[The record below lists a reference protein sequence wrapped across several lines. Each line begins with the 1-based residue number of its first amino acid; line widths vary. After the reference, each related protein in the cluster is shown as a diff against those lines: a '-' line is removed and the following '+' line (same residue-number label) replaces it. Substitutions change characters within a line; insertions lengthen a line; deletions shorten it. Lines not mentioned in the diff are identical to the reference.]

1 MLNSKRIIYSM
12 TLLLVSLTQFTH
24 AFPGGGGIPSQ
35 PQPWPISSVTVPSSS
50 STGNY
55 TVSWTTSNH
64 AANYQWREEVNGVW
78 SPSWN
83 TVIGTSVSIS
93 GRSTGTYRYQVKGCH
108 ALASPQCSD
117 ATTSGSI
124 AVSVVLIPGTPSSIS
139 ISDDSSSADGA
150 YTVSWGASSNSPT
163 SYQYR
168 ESTNGTWGSWVGNG
182 TSRIKSITGKA
193 NGTYAYQARGC
204 NSAGC
209 GSAKTSSN
217 VVVNIPVVPGPPSS
231 ITISDGSSS
240 TDGAYTVSWGASSN
254 SPASYQYR
262 EATNGTWGA
271 WISNG
276 ASRTKSISGKINGTY
291 AYQARG
297 CNSAGCG
304 SAKGSSNVVVSIPQ
318 GNINWQNTGGT
329 VPDAAW
335 SGDTPV
341 LSGNTNVG
349 ALEGSGGVSGGAAT
363 YNIPIVIPPG
373 RAGMQPSVSL
383 GYSSR
388 SSNGVAGV
396 GWSLSGGSSIHRC
409 GATFAQDGYSR
420 GVNYSASDKLC
431 LDGQRLIRT
440 SGTYGVSGAVYRTE
454 LDNFAK
460 VVQSGNINS
469 SSNFTVYH
477 KDGRISKYGLS
488 SNSQHKAGG
497 KSQILTWAIAEVQ
510 DPSKNTIT
518 YDYNNYGNGEHL
530 LTAIHYTGSNG
541 SDGDRHV
548 RMIYDNR
555 PDVSRSYLA
564 GGLTQSSKRLL
575 KVQTQYQSSYI
586 REYRLRYAASG
597 TSQRSLIQGVTECG
611 LTGGTYCLPETTFD
625 WYDDSV
631 THSSE
636 NIPTYLGDFEPY
648 DDLDAADLNG
658 DGIPEFIKLKR
669 SILSYLFGL
678 PAYSTVIVKDESGN
692 AQNTIQINNPYVYE
706 GQTVD
711 LDLNGKS
718 ERAKLKWQKIS
729 DANYKTFLA
738 TGITYDWI
746 DGSQIKGVEVA
757 FPSAITVTKHP
768 TSPRPEATFSDVNND
783 GFQDVLVETVQGS
796 QRKLALYLHNGN
808 ATSPN
813 FNYWG
818 IVTNLDTGSFFAG
831 AYEPTV
837 WERYSIQDINGDG
850 ISDIV
855 LSLRTELSKAEVN
868 KYVLGSI
875 SNSGVLSFGPK
886 QSASNFGLP
895 ANTFYNYFTWADING
910 DGLQDYVS
918 VEGTSSPYW
927 AVRINKGNGT
937 FDAVK
942 SLGTAVGTH
951 YWDGYA
957 VVKTWNHTDLTA
969 KPLTYQ
975 SQYSKAQPYFGGAIV
990 ADYDADGKDEILVPT
1005 EAIDGFCYTHVIPDV
1020 SEAPI
1025 CNDNL
1030 HRTINKVSADPK
1042 VRADKGFYATKDVR
1056 RFKWSVLKFDQNSN
1070 GSFSSTVTPDVVN
1083 APLNTAEHASFKVK
1097 DVNGDGLVDF
1107 VIKMAKGYCIDNRN
1121 KNWCGGLSD
1130 DFTVGAFSPV
1140 PPNAGKLV
1148 IKYNTTS
1155 KTTANTYSAVDS
1167 IQSITNGLDN
1177 TVKWQYSP
1185 IAHNAGRSAS
1195 DLQLY
1200 KVPTADN
1207 QRYVGGQPNSK
1218 YFYFGSSMHVV
1229 SAMDK
1234 SDGIGGFNK
1243 TQYGYREAVYNRQ
1256 GRGFQGFRSVIVDDL
1271 SDVDSNK
1278 HIRSVS
1284 DFHQKFPLAGK
1295 LEQTR
1300 TCLVSSGS
1308 EACNSGL
1315 INKAYYK
1322 WDLWRDGVK
1331 KQTVDNAAED
1341 FSAQVFDGQTS
1352 VNRYWV
1358 SPYNQ
1363 FSYDYLTKS
1372 GHNQAMTVSD
1382 WINHTYQN
1390 FVFDT
1395 NGCQT
1400 YERKFSH
1407 EPGNVNRSE
1416 AVSNNYYHTPNTSSW
1431 WLCKP
1436 NYSLTTTKAVSGR
1449 ATDYAAIQSGTDF
1462 QKQVKTTYVF
1472 DNSHR
1477 KPKQI
1482 TTIATQGQGT
1492 AAGLDSVVHTAYNSH
1507 GLPISVI
1514 SDGEHYTG
1522 ADMADR
1528 NVSTTYTAD
1537 GYFVNSV
1544 TNSKGHVTATEVD
1557 PIHGQATKVIDP
1569 NGQVTTMTYDAFGR
1583 VRSTKLPGEPT
1594 QWVAYDWCSGVNG
1607 GSAWCFSFPEKK
1619 YRVYTIKNGTPRNL
1633 KYFDGFNRE
1642 NYSITRNFEDD
1653 HWYYTWNKFNNKG
1666 QKTHEATLNGGVTT
1680 WQYTYFNSY
1689 DALGRLTKK
1698 QTPQSDGGHLPTTYQ
1713 YDGFVTNINAGG
1725 LLMARKYNGLGQLV
1739 WTKDAHNN
1747 YTRYAYDGTGNPIT
1761 LQDANGNPIYA
1772 KYNALGQKEYVDD
1785 PNMGKK
1791 FFWYNTF
1798 GEVEKEKDANLTE
1811 LTYSYDTLGRMTQ
1824 RWTNGTRSGYWYWD
1838 NGNVANYQGL
1848 LRWSY
1853 DGPSTANA
1861 RVKYHYYGK
1870 TTGGKLY
1877 ETQTKYRHN
1886 ESGSFTDYDII
1897 HYVDN
1902 NFGRPKGMKYNTTG
1916 LTLAYDYNPQGYMS
1930 RVKNANG
1937 GYVYQEIK
1945 DLDNHGKVTSQWM
1958 GHGVMTQTASYDPAT
1973 AQMTMIKSQKTSGAT
1988 RLHELTYSYDDF
2000 SNLNMQVMIASNGVS
2015 NSEDYQYDSLH
2026 RLIQSD
2032 RTLNTTGQYNTI
2044 TYNYDAVGNFTKKS
2058 DYANTYTYGVLGKDV
2073 RKAGP
2078 NAVSRIVRPNNLG
2091 SMTYYYDNN
2100 GNLKNQLVY
2109 NASGVRQTAQEKIIT
2124 YNEFNK
2130 PLTIKKGNITSG
2142 FSYGVDLMRYKQV
2155 KTGAAGGTITTY
2167 YIDKLLEKEVQG
2179 STTKYKHYIGDVAI
2193 QTKKNSTWEIGFT
2206 HRDRLGSVVTIT
2218 DHMGNLKEHRSFD
2231 PFGKPRKGDFVEPSQ
2246 NTFTSITGLTQ
2257 MNRTTERGFT
2267 DHEHLDDHEL
2277 IHMNGRA
2284 YDYNLGR
2291 FLSVDPVIQAPGNS
2305 QSMNPYSYIMNNPL
2319 AGTDPTGYTA
2329 NCGGTV
2335 MECGTGG
2342 PEQPEKPD
2350 PEDDNGKGEKEKKKV
2365 TIEELLKRAQK
2376 GEKII
2381 IKGKDGS
2388 ETTIEKN
2395 KRGYIDVTK
2404 DGRTRS
2410 YTYVSGGTSK
2420 KGGCGRANRSGCNY
2434 SSKQKDAGGM
2444 PVGSGASPEF
2454 LVDITPI
2461 VGDIKA
2467 IYDAANDP
2475 SAVNI
2480 GGAVLGILPF
2490 VGDAASAGL
2499 KGTKGLE
2506 NLRGAAK
2513 RLGVDLGSV
2522 KIIDGVAHIKINLTD
2537 SLNPNDLLAMKDA
2550 LRASGAKSI
2559 QVQTGF
2565 IANTGLDRVLFKKAS
2580 AGRTFVGG
2588 KVRLSDVKGSDYI
2601 LDYDL

>member
-1 MLNSKRIIYSM
+1 MKMFNSKHFAYLIALIVLILPNSAYS
-12 TLLLVSLTQFTH
+12 F
-24 AFPGGGGIPSQ
+24 FPGGGGVPSF
-35 PQPWPISSVTVPSSS
+35 PQPWPISSVTVPASSS
-50 STGNY
+50 SGNY
-55 TVSWTTSNH
+55 TVSWTSSNH
-64 AANYQWREEVNGVW
+64 AAHYEWREEVNGSW
-78 SPSWN
+78 SSSWN
-83 TVIGTSVSIS
+83 TTSARNVTIS
-93 GRSTGTYRYQVKGCH
+93 GKPSGTYRYQVKGCH
-108 ALASPQCSD
+108 NLATPKCSNV
-117 ATTSGSI
+117 TTSGTI
-124 AVSVVLIPGTPSSIS
+124 VVSVPVAPGIPSSIT
-139 ISDDSSSADGA
+139 ISDGSSSTDGA

-163 SYQYR
+163 SYEYR
-168 ESTNGTWGSWVGNG
+168 EATNGSWGSWISNG
-182 TSRIKSITGKA
+182 VSRTKSISGKG

-209 GSAKTSSN
+209 GSARGSSN

-254 SPASYQYR
+254 SPTSYEYR
-262 EATNGTWGA
+262 EATNGSWGS

-276 ASRTKSISGKINGTY
+276 ASRTKSISGKVNGTY
-291 AYQARG
+291 GYQARG

-388 SSNGVAGV
+388 SGNGVAGV
-396 GWSLSGGSSIHRC
+396 GWSLSAGSSIHRC

-431 LDGQRLIRT
+431 LDGQRLIKI

-460 VVQSGNINS
+460 VIQSGNINS

-518 YDYNNYGNGEHL
+518 YDYYNYGNGEHL

-548 RMIYDNR
+548 RMIYENR

-586 REYRLRYAASG
+586 REYRLRYTASG

-636 NIPTYLGDFEPY
+636 NIPAYLGDFEPY

-678 PAYSTVIVKDESGN
+678 PAYSTVIVKDENGN

-738 TGITYDWI
+738 TGITYDWV
-746 DGSQIKGVEVA
+746 DGSQIKGIEVA

-808 ATSPN
+808 AATPN

-855 LSLRTELSKAEVN
+855 LSLRTELSKADVN

-875 SNSGVLSFGPK
+875 SNSGTLSFGAK

-957 VVKTWNHTDLTA
+957 VVKTWNQGSLSAT
-969 KPLTYQ
+969 PLTYQ

-1056 RFKWSVLKFDQNSN
+1056 RFKWSVLKFGQNSN
-1070 GSFSSTVTPDVVN
+1070 GSFSSTITPDVVN

-1121 KNWCGGLSD
+1121 KNWCGGLTD

-1140 PPNAGKLV
+1140 PPNAGKLL

-1155 KTTANTYSAVDS
+1155 KTTTNTYSAVDS

-1195 DLQLY
+1195 ELQLY

-1207 QRYVGGQPNSK
+1207 ERYVGGQPNSK

-1229 SAMDK
+1229 SAMEK

-1300 TCLVSSGS
+1300 TCLISSGGEDCS
-1308 EACNSGL
+1308 VL
-1315 INKAYYK
+1315 PINKTFYS
-1322 WDLWRDGVK
+1322 WDMIREGYSPDRYNDISNAQAPYSNKVKDGES
-1331 KQTVDNAAED
+1331 DD
-1341 FSAQVFDGQTS
+1341 Y
-1352 VNRYWV
+1352 RYWIV
-1358 SPYNQ
+1358 PRTQTEYTYSTNSSLVGPLSVGTNWLSQKHQYFQ
-1363 FSYDYLTKS
+1363 FDAY
-1372 GHNQAMTVSD
+1372 ACP
-1382 WINHTYQN
+1382 TYQLSRYQEN
-1390 FVFDT
+1390 SSGKNKTETVTD
-1395 NGCQT
+1395 
-1400 YERKFSH
+1400 YS
-1407 EPGNVNRSE
+1407 
-1416 AVSNNYYHTPNTSSW
+1416 YYNHASSW
-1431 WLCKP
+1431 WLCRLDNQKV
-1436 NYSLTTTKAVSGR
+1436 TTKAVTNRDVSIPDGFA
-1449 ATDYAAIQSGTDF
+1449 ATESGTDVT
-1462 QKQVKTTYVF
+1462 KAITTSFAY
-1472 DNSHR
+1472 DYASR
-1477 KPKQI
+1477 KPKTI
-1482 TTIATQGQGT
+1482 TTSATQGQGT
-1492 AAGLDSVVHTAYNSH
+1492 SLGLQSVVNTAYNTH

-1514 SDGEHYTG
+1514 SQGDHYTG
-1522 ADMADR
+1522 LDMADR
-1528 NVSTTYTAD
+1528 NVSTTYTPD
-1537 GYFVNSV
+1537 GYFVKTI
-1544 TNSKGHVTATEVD
+1544 TNSKGHVTTTEVD

-1583 VRSTKLPGEPT
+1583 VHSTKLPGEPT
-1594 QWVAYDWCSGVNG
+1594 QYTAYWWCSGVNG
-1607 GSAWCFSFPEKK
+1607 GSAWCLNFPGKQ
-1619 YRVYTIKNGTPRNL
+1619 YRVETRQLGSPRHI
-1633 KYFDGFNRE
+1633 KYFDSFNRE
-1642 NYSITRNFEDD
+1642 NFSMTHNFDGD
-1653 HWYYTWNKFNNKG
+1653 HWYYTLNKFNNKG
-1666 QKTHEATLNGGVTT
+1666 QKIHEATSNGGVSS
-1680 WQYTYFNSY
+1680 WQYTYYDSY

-1698 QTPQSDGGHLPTTYQ
+1698 RTPQSDRGHLPTTYQ

-1725 LLMARKYNGLGQLV
+1725 LLMSRKYNGLGQLV
-1739 WTKDAHNN
+1739 WTKDAAGN

-1838 NGNVANYQGL
+1838 NGNVANYKGL

-1886 ESGSFTDYDII
+1886 ESGSFTDYDIL

-1916 LTLAYDYNPQGYMS
+1916 LTLAYDYNPQGYLS

-1945 DLDNHGKVTSQWM
+1945 DLDNHGKVTRQLM

-2015 NSEDYQYDSLH
+2015 NSEDYQYDNLH

-2032 RTLNTTGQYNTI
+2032 RTLNTIGQSDTI
-2044 TYNYDAVGNFTKKS
+2044 TYNYDAVGNFSNKS
-2058 DYANTYTYGVLGKDV
+2058 DYGSNYLYGNPGKTAGGN
-2073 RKAGP
+2073 AGP
-2078 NAVSRIVRPNNLG
+2078 NAVRQLFKVG
-2091 SMTYYYDNN
+2091 VGTVTFAYDNN
-2100 GNLKNQLVY
+2100 GNMT
-2109 NASGVRQTAQEKIIT
+2109 SGDGKAIT

-2130 PLTIKKGNITSG
+2130 PLTIQKGSVTSS
-2142 FSYGVDLMRYKQV
+2142 FSYGADLMRYKQV

-2206 HRDRLGSVVTIT
+2206 HRDRLGSVATIS
-2218 DHMGNLKEHRSFD
+2218 DENGNLKEHRSFD

-2291 FLSVDPVIQAPGNS
+2291 FLSVDPFVQAPGNS

-2319 AGTDPTGYTA
+2319 AGTDPSGYLACDETSFSCQE
-2329 NCGGTV
+2329 NLKKCGLVCLNSDDGNSGSEGSNTPVNNGVNSIESPSGSETNQQDTSEIGGTTWTKQPD
-2335 MECGTGG
+2335 GTYSNGEGG
-2342 PEQPEKPD
+2342 LLAEYTD
-2350 PEDDNGKGEKEKKKV
+2350 YGKGEDGFPYVKV
-2365 TIEELLKRAQK
+2365 RPVKSIS
-2376 GEKII
+2376 
-2381 IKGKDGS
+2381 GS
-2388 ETTIEKN
+2388 TEDTSGVSSGSGLFQNEVTLAGAITGAADLYSKN
-2395 KRGYIDVTK
+2395 K
-2404 DGRTRS
+2404 
-2410 YTYVSGGTSK
+2410 
-2420 KGGCGRANRSGCNY
+2420 
-2434 SSKQKDAGGM
+2434 
-2444 PVGSGASPEF
+2444 
-2454 LVDITPI
+2454 LTPQ
-2461 VGDIKA
+2461 
-2467 IYDAANDP
+2467 N
-2475 SAVNI
+2475 
-2480 GGAVLGILPF
+2480 
-2490 VGDAASAGL
+2490 
-2499 KGTKGLE
+2499 
-2506 NLRGAAK
+2506 
-2513 RLGVDLGSV
+2513 RLGNVMHD
-2522 KIIDGVAHIKINLTD
+2522 KIKTN
-2537 SLNPNDLLAMKDA
+2537 SA
-2550 LRASGAKSI
+2550 LRSVSKVASKVGFVATAGYLVSRSVDFYNEMTDIRKSSADKGVEAVDYLADI
-2559 QVQTGF
+2559 AFTALAFTGP
-2565 IANTGLDRVLFKKAS
+2565 IGLGVSVAYWLADEYLADGNLLWWGFNETMDAIRPE
-2580 AGRTFVGG
+2580 
-2588 KVRLSDVKGSDYI
+2588 DYGI
-2601 LDYDL
+2601 DYDE